1 MRMFGMSLVL
11 SVAAI
16 ACLVAPCGSQGG
28 TNSEATIRV
37 DGFDRT
43 YLVHRPAG
51 FNSGKALPVVM
62 MLHGRGS
69 SSSSAANDFGWI
81 EKSDKEGFLIVFP
94 QALPIDPARSP
105 GSPLPA
111 DFIHGWNVPTN
122 DTLWWTH
129 EMATNYP
136 HVANPNYPRAAHP
149 LDAPFLTAV
158 LHNVLHRFNGD
169 PQQVYIAGFSSGGE
183 MASDFAQFASAKITS
198 AAIVGSV
205 GLSRPHQLTHPLS
218 LFLAIG
224 TDDSFGQPSQT
235 AWNAM
240 PAIAREKWY
249 GQESLPTL
257 DQDAAAWSHLN
268 GCKRSKTTW
277 TLWGQQT
284 DWSTCDKNVRIR
296 ELSVDHLGHEWPG
309 SKPSRWNQ
317 ANSKEPLYLTDV
329 LWSFFCSGN

>member
-1 MRMFGMSLVL
+1 MSSILLAL
-11 SVAAI
+11 SVATI
-16 ACLVAPCGSQGG
+16 ACLVTPCGAQRK
-28 TNSEATIRV
+28 TDAEVTIHV

-43 YLVHRPAG
+43 YLIHRPARS
-51 FNSGKALPVVM
+51 NPAKVLPIVM

-69 SSSSAANDFGWI
+69 SSSSAARDFGWI
-81 EKSDKEGFLIVFP
+81 RKSDKEGFIIVFP
-94 QALPIDPARSP
+94 QALPIDPARPP

-111 DFIHGWNVPTN
+111 NFLRGWNVPTN

-136 HVANPNYPRAAHP
+136 YVANPNYPRLVHP
-149 LDAPFLTAV
+149 LDTPFLTAV
-158 LHNVLHRFNGD
+158 LHDVLHRFKGD
-169 PQQVYIAGFSSGGE
+169 SRHVYVAGFSSGGE
-183 MASDFAQFASAKITS
+183 MVSDFAQFASTEITS

-240 PAIAREKWY
+240 PAIAKEKWY

-257 DQDAAAWSHLN
+257 YQDAAAWAHLN
-268 GCKRSKTTW
+268 GCKRSRTTS
-277 TLWGQQT
+277 TLWGQQI
-284 DWSTCDKNVRIR
+284 DWSVCDEDVRVR

-317 ANSKEPLYLTDV
+317 TNSKKPLYLTDV
-329 LWSFFCSGN
+329 LWSFFCSEN